1 RFRVGVL
8 IVVGTGIA
16 QISTVSLADPGAGT
30 GAAARGAPALRALD
44 KPAFT
49 ATPAELLALG
59 KAAPT
64 GDWSMVILRDQR
76 DVSYDDQGRAT
87 VRTRRVYVVQVAGN
101 DDDDD
106 GDDDGVHAMWHP
118 S

>member
-1 RFRVGVL
+1 MWGRFRVGVL

-64 GDWSMVILRDQR
+64 GRRCSGTPWWSA
-76 DVSYDDQGRAT
+76 SSA
-87 VRTRRVYVVQVAGN
+87 AGWP
-101 DDDDD
+101 
-106 GDDDGVHAMWHP
+106 GAWRP
-118 S
+118 R